1 MMLISILLGFF
12 VRHAEQV
19 LGEGSSEEDPSV
31 LGEVS
36 LVHDC
41 AWDSFILA
49 RRWTRY
55 VAPWT
60 HHIKSD

>member
-1 MMLISILLGFF
+1 MLISTLLGFL

-36 LVHDC
+36 VVYDR
-41 AWDSFILA
+41 AWDSFVLA
-49 RRWTRY
+49 HRRTRY